1 MLVNYPRSRACKC
14 YIKWRRDG
22 HFNCQIPQRHGL
34 IIIMAS
40 QVDKRHKPGVA
51 ITIGIATKAI
61 KVIEKKSRKKCS
73 IKIATE
79 KV

>member
-1 MLVNYPRSRACKC
+1 MLVNYSRSGACKC

-61 KVIEKKSRKKCS
+61 KVIEKNPVRNAALK
-73 IKIATE
+73 
-79 KV
+79 